1 VSADLS
7 SGAVVTGA
15 TGAVRIQVVFHTSG
29 EHQAQTVAAM
39 LIDRAHEIANLPEC
53 ECDVDV
59 SVETS
64 PRGSSPA
71 PVGIGGAAPSARPS
85 KS

>member
-7 SGAVVTGA
+7 SGAVAGA
-15 TGAVRIQVVFHTSG
+15 TGAVRVQVVFHTSG
-29 EHQAQTVAAM
+29 ERQAQTVAAM

-64 PRGSSPA
+64 PHGSSPA
-71 PVGIGGAAPSARPS
+71 PVGIGGAPPSARPS
-85 KS
+85 RS